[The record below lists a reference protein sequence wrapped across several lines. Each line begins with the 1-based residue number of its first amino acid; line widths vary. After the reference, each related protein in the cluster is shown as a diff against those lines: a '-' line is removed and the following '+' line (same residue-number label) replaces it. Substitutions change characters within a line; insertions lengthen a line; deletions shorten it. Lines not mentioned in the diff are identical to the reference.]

1 MSVLT
6 LERPLDER
14 LARAAVAWIV
24 AEDTP
29 ADQVAER
36 LLAIAAGNR
45 TAVERALARVSSR
58 GHAAE
63 VLRLALA
70 RGVWAW

>member
-1 MSVLT
+1 VTALT

-14 LARAAVAWIV
+14 IARAAVAWIV
-24 AEDTP
+24 ADDAP
-29 ADQVAER
+29 ADEVAER
-36 LLAIAAGNR
+36 LLALAAGNR
-45 TAVERALARVSSR
+45 TAVERALARVSNR

-63 VLRLALA
+63 ALRLALA